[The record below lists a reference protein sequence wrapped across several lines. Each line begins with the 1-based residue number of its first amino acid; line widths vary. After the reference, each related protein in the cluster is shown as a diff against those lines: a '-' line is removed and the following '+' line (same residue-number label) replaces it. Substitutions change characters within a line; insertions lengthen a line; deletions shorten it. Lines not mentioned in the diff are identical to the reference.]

1 MPAASQARRCVNLPA
16 PHHPDK
22 ADDAAHQPL
31 FPAPRQSVSNLSPSH
46 HAATAGQEVCGPD
59 LADLEI
65 GDSQT
70 VGSTGGRLVSGY
82 RGGIV
87 MAACCGS
94 PVLAL
99 CLAHACDMRVNLQT
113 KARTPWKP
121 LSLST
126 FASGSCIYLGYFLL
140 RTGTIPLLSKRIRCH
155 ALPDAPL
162 PAR

>member
-1 MPAASQARRCVNLPA
+1 MISAGDGQAIPLLRVPLATTCDARSISGQRCVILPA
-16 PHHPDK
+16 PHYLDE

-31 FPAPRQSVSNLSPSH
+31 FPAPRESVSNLSLLR

-59 LADLEI
+59 AADLEI

-70 VGSTGGRLVSGY
+70 VGSTGGRLISGY

-113 KARTPWKP
+113 KARTP
-121 LSLST
+121 
-126 FASGSCIYLGYFLL
+126 
-140 RTGTIPLLSKRIRCH
+140 
-155 ALPDAPL
+155 
-162 PAR
+162 

>member
-1 MPAASQARRCVNLPA
+1 MAAASQAKPCMNLPA
-16 PHHPDK
+16 PHHPDET
-22 ADDAAHQPL
+22 DDAAHQPL
-31 FPAPRQSVSNLSPSH
+31 FPAPRQSVSNLSPSC

-59 LADLEI
+59 VADLDVADLEI
-65 GDSQT
+65 GDSRT

-113 KARTPWKP
+113 KARTQ
-121 LSLST
+121 
-126 FASGSCIYLGYFLL
+126 
-140 RTGTIPLLSKRIRCH
+140 
-155 ALPDAPL
+155 
-162 PAR
+162 